1 MPKPNKINDNEPTNM
16 TDANETRND
25 ASQNG
30 DANGDDTQQEQ
41 QYVTMQAFEQMRGA
55 MDALTGQV
63 ADILGGIKAIKD
75 AQSVMVRNGV
85 TIIDDTDPEPDD
97 EFLPLTELDFTFKK

>member
-1 MPKPNKINDNEPTNM
+1 MPKPNETNDNKPVDT
-16 TDANETRND
+16 TDAKENNGD

-30 DANGDDTQQEQ
+30 DANDGSTQQET

-55 MDALTGQV
+55 MDELTGQV

-85 TIIDDTDPEPDD
+85 TIVDDTDPEPDD
-97 EFLPLTELDFTFKK
+97 EFLPLSELDFTFKK